1 MAKIRAIIKRPDE
14 KYGHVT
20 NISPTLENLQKT
32 VGGYIEPVSFDGWVI
47 LCNENGKNEG
57 LPYNM
62 RLGNVDVLVGTIVV
76 LGTEGEEFTDCPV
89 DFKVWKKIVDR
100 WRADMSF
107 SELQE
112 LGIDCY
118 PDNDGGLWYWNNG
131 STETVEEDMSTDE
144 P

>member
-1 MAKIRAIIKRPDE
+1 MEQLSIVQQIEQIKEEMCDKYCRYPLEPIPEGKDEDWLFEEDRIRAIIKRPDE

-47 LCNENGKNEG
+47 LCNENGKLEG
-57 LPYNM
+57 LPVNM

-100 WRADMSF
+100 W
-107 SELQE
+107 E
-112 LGIDCY
+112 G
-118 PDNDGGLWYWNNG
+118 
-131 STETVEEDMSTDE
+131 
-144 P
+144 